1 MNKNIKY
8 ILFALVFV
16 LLMGG
21 AYFAYNKL
29 SEEYKPEANDSENI
43 ENTDPEPDEVP
54 ENTENEDIVQAPD
67 FTVTDYEGNSVNLS
81 DFFGKPIVV
90 NFWATWCGPCK
101 MELPDFNALAEEYKD
116 EVVFMMVN
124 TEGSRNSEDEVK
136 QFVED
141 AGYTFPVYF
150 DSEYSAYITYGLT
163 SIPRSLFIKPSG
175 EINFA
180 IIGIMDEE
188 SLRKNIEDILE

>member
-81 DFFGKPIVV
+81 DFFGKPSVV

>member
-43 ENTDPEPDEVP
+43 ENTDHETDEVP
-54 ENTENEDIVQAPD
+54 ENAEDVDIIQAPD

-101 MELPDFNALAEEYKD
+101 MELPDFNALAEEYRD

-124 TEGSRNSEDEVK
+124 TEGSRNSENEVK
-136 QFVED
+136 EFVED

-150 DSEYSAYITYGLT
+150 DTEYSAYYTYGLT